1 MSPNATTNGLDLE
14 DNNVLSVDE
23 ATAANLVKNQILA
36 QSAPC
41 WPKPQLFCECLGFLE
56 ISLILRI

>member
-23 ATAANLVKNQILA
+23 ATAAIDHAIDEVN
-36 QSAPC
+36 
-41 WPKPQLFCECLGFLE
+41 
-56 ISLILRI
+56 

>member
-41 WPKPQLFCECLGFLE
+41 WLKPQLF
-56 ISLILRI
+56 SNV

>member
-41 WPKPQLFCECLGFLE
+41 WPKPQLF
-56 ISLILRI
+56 SNV